1 MTLKIL
7 DLFSGIG
14 GFSYAAE
21 RLVGGFKTTQFVE
34 IDPYCQSVLR
44 KNFPNVPIH
53 DDIKTF
59 NAKEGQFDIIT
70 AGFPCQDLSIAGRQ
84 EGIGEGTR
92 SGLFFEVLR
101 LARQIRPKF
110 ILFENV
116 RNLLSHKEGE
126 TFQQILQE
134 IAKAGFNAEWAAVSA
149 ADMANTCHK
158 RERIW
163 IITYPSSLLESRA
176 ESTVQA
182 GREATTS
189 STVTNS
195 KSISSYDREV
205 GDNQGERQEQLSFGG
220 DNSRDF
226 TYSNSDGSSTS
237 ERLRVDGQT
246 DNTTQKGE
254 EEACQLKGGSQPRHS
269 KAIQRATETE
279 PTNTDREGLQGQW
292 REYELSEGSREET
305 PCWSPQP
312 HTLDPDWRGYVS
324 QPTLRRGDDGLSNR
338 VLRLKALGNS
348 IVPQAAA
355 VPLAR
360 IKQLH
365 TLLY

>member
-1 MTLKIL
+1 MTLKVL

-34 IDPYCQSVLR
+34 IDPYAQSVLR

-53 DDIKTF
+53 DDIRTF
-59 NAKEGQFDIIT
+59 KATKGQFHVLT
-70 AGFPCQDLSIAGRQ
+70 CGFPCQDLSVAGQ
-84 EGIGEGTR
+84 QAGIGEGTR
-92 SGLFFEVLR
+92 SGLFFEGLR
-101 LARQIRPKF
+101 LARESGCKF

-126 TFQQILQE
+126 TFQQILKE
-134 IAKAGFNAEWAAVSA
+134 IAKAGFDAIEWSVVSA
-149 ADMANTCHK
+149 KDVGACHK

-163 IITYPSSLLESRA
+163 IIAYPSSILQDRA
-176 ESTVQA
+176 ESTLQA
-182 GREATTS
+182 GRKATTS

-195 KSISSYDREV
+195 TSIGSYDREV

-220 DNSRDF
+220 DNSREF

-237 ERLRVDGQT
+237 ERLRVNGQT

-254 EEACQLKGGSQPRHS
+254 EETSQPEGGSEPRDS
-269 KAIQRATETE
+269 KAFQRVTGTKS
-279 PTNTDREGLQGQW
+279 TDSMCERPQGLRREHEL
-292 REYELSEGSREET
+292 RESSEEET

-324 QPTLRRGDDGLSNR
+324 QPTLRYGDDGLSNR
-338 VLRLKALGNS
+338 VARLKALGNS